1 LVARSIALRRP
12 SALPFQAPPLGRAP
26 PPHKHAK
33 SNKYKQAQKK
43 KGSTIMKAVITVTGK
58 DSVGIIAEVATVC
71 ATYNVNIL
79 DVTQSIIQDYFAMI
93 MLADIEKL
101 SVAFAE
107 FSDILHALGER
118 KHLEIHSMHEDI
130 FNTMHHI

>member
-1 LVARSIALRRP
+1 
-12 SALPFQAPPLGRAP
+12 
-26 PPHKHAK
+26 
-33 SNKYKQAQKK
+33 
-43 KGSTIMKAVITVTGK
+43 MKAVITVTGK
-58 DSVGIIAEVATVC
+58 DSVGIIAKVATAC
-71 ATYNVNIL
+71 ADNGANIV
-79 DVTQSIIQDYFAMI
+79 DISQSVLSDYFAMI

-130 FNTMHHI
+130 FNSMHRI